1 MEFEG
6 GMYYLN
12 KLSKN
17 YKFYEC
23 KHYKLPQSGRVK
35 KGYHLFASEIK
46 LQLIEENRGCSYQ
59 EIIRLT
65 GMAWRA
71 LPPERQDYYDRRAK
85 VHRPQMMYGRCP
97 GRLRFREV
105 NGEML
110 TTVNELIDYA
120 PHREE
125 LSIEISRWVKSFN
138 SKSLR
143 LEDWFAN
150 RALLSIS
157 HWRCEFHPTNSRL
170 EQIIRGGAQ
179 VVVKWEDDQ
188 WPGDSSDLT
197 NSKQAHRL
205 DESSEL
211 DEFDKGE
218 LLLWLQECSWWT
230 MFMSGKHCSL
240 NIFTV
245 TNKLFIHQINL
256 HSTPAA
262 VSVWSWRSKSTKE
275 TKRSS
280 CVNRQATRGQPLRVL
295 LQTGQRSSASSSIEI
310 QFTRWTSFSRF
321 AFR

>member
-1 MEFEG
+1 MYTHQLVVHWFWDFFIWSSPCPVRSGHIMEFEG

-35 KGYHLFASEIK
+35 KGYYLFASEIK

-71 LPPERQDYYDRRAK
+71 LPPERRDYYDRRAK

-125 LSIEISRWVKSFN
+125 LSIEISRWVKRVSI
-138 SKSLR
+138 R
-143 LEDWFAN
+143 N
-150 RALLSIS
+150 RY
-157 HWRCEFHPTNSRL
+157 
-170 EQIIRGGAQ
+170 
-179 VVVKWEDDQ
+179 
-188 WPGDSSDLT
+188 DL
-197 NSKQAHRL
+197 K
-205 DESSEL
+205 
-211 DEFDKGE
+211 
-218 LLLWLQECSWWT
+218 
-230 MFMSGKHCSL
+230 
-240 NIFTV
+240 
-245 TNKLFIHQINL
+245 INL
-256 HSTPAA
+256 LTELSF
-262 VSVWSWRSKSTKE
+262 RSPTE
-275 TKRSS
+275 GA
-280 CVNRQATRGQPLRVL
+280 N
-295 LQTGQRSSASSSIEI
+295 SI
-310 QFTRWTSFSRF
+310 QLTLDLSR
-321 AFR
+321 